1 MERKGEEMGNMS
13 NTPKEE
19 LRQLLE
25 QATPDQIYILLGFA
39 RNIVKQKE

>member
-1 MERKGEEMGNMS
+1 MEKMS

-19 LRQLLE
+19 LNRLLE
-25 QATPDQIYILLGFA
+25 QATPDQFYILLGFA